1 MKNSMQHFKLT
12 HLTFIITALLL
23 GACNNSNDKNESMPM
38 ANKAPTASDVMVT
51 TQTEVAIED
60 MLQGSDPEGD
70 SLSFVLVTEP
80 MLGMVVVNTDGSYT
94 YIPNLEVTGMD
105 SFEYGVSDG
114 VNPQVTAMVDI
125 TIEALEVDF
134 AQLARDVFHQ
144 APTDKPLSINGRV
157 FTNIDTNATFD
168 DLLTDN

>member
-1 MKNSMQHFKLT
+1 
-12 HLTFIITALLL
+12 
-23 GACNNSNDKNESMPM
+23 
-38 ANKAPTASDVMVT
+38 
-51 TQTEVAIED
+51 
-60 MLQGSDPEGD
+60 
-70 SLSFVLVTEP
+70 
-80 MLGMVVVNTDGSYT
+80 
-94 YIPNLEVTGMD
+94 MD